1 MNKHLAT
8 LAIALIAGA
17 FSAGAVV
24 TLFSARA
31 DQSERVVPTAGIFT
45 GPQYAQK
52 IGDMARSISTRNKGS
67 SSPANV
73 GGVAVDGLEWLDDSS
88 SPWVEKVY
96 VNGGW
101 APVRAYDPSSSSHI
115 GFLGGGLGTIAS
127 ASTTDLASALQAN
140 VQITGAITIASFGS
154 AAPAGAIKIIRF
166 AAALTLTWSS
176 ALPVPCGFDLVTAVG
191 DRAVVTHLGAGVW
204 EFTSFTRASGVPVD
218 CSAVGKADFVFGDV
232 PPLHLSG
239 YGQAVARSSYP
250 ALTAKLS
257 RAQNGTRTSGNATI
271 ASVANTAGFGA
282 GMPVE
287 GTGINAGCTIASVV
301 ANTSITLNSS
311 SCVTSSG
318 TSAVT
323 VFHSGFGY
331 GSGGSSST
339 IGVPD
344 CRGRAFAGRDHNL
357 PGSLANRLTSTYFGA
372 DSSIFG
378 VSGAS
383 SESVTMA
390 AGNLISHLHA
400 VFLNDPGH
408 FHSTESNSGMF
419 SSNFSGSQDYQIVAG
434 GKAMTD
440 MTLLSTGSKVT
451 GMTVRDTTGGGG
463 TANQTAPA
471 GSGSPTPMRTVM
483 PVVIAE
489 CAVRTTP

>member
-73 GGVAVDGLEWLDDSS
+73 GGVVVDGLEWLDDSS

-127 ASTTDLASALQAN
+127 ASTTDLASVLQAN
-140 VQITGAITIASFGS
+140 VQITGAVTVASFGS

-176 ALPVPCGFDLVTAVG
+176 ALPVPCGFDLVTAAG

-232 PPLHLSG
+232 PPLHVAN
-239 YGQAVARSSYP
+239 YGQALTRSSYP
-250 ALTAKLS
+250 ALVAKLT

-282 GMPVE
+282 GMPAE

-301 ANTSITLNSS
+301 PNTSITLNSS

-318 TSAVT
+318 TSTVT
-323 VFHSGFGY
+323 VFLTGY
-331 GSGGSSST
+331 GAGGSGST
-339 IGVPD
+339 IGAPD
-344 CRGRAFAGRDHNL
+344 CKGRAFAGRDGGT
-357 PGSLANRLTSTYFGA
+357 PANRLTSSYFGA
-372 DSSIFG
+372 DSSIFN
-378 VSGAS
+378 VAGAS
-383 SESVTMA
+383 SESVPMA
-390 AGNLISHLHA
+390 LGNLISHLHA

-408 FHSTESNSGMF
+408 FHSSNPTVNSG
-419 SSNFSGSQDYQIVAG
+419 GTGAG
-434 GKAMTD
+434 IFRGD
-440 MTLLSTGSKVT
+440 TGSIGTFGFNTDTKT
-451 GMTVRDTTGGGG
+451 TNMTVRDTTGGGG
-463 TANQTAPA
+463 TANQTANA
-471 GSGSPTPMRTVM
+471 GSGSPTPMRTVQ
-483 PVVIAE
+483 PTLIAE
-489 CAVRTTP
+489 CVLRVTP